1 MKKSLILGLGMVLMA
16 LQANVWAAT
25 CATEKKAKGY
35 MVKVLSPAMATV
47 INKNDP
53 FLVQYSDPDQ
63 SLGIVV
69 TVALHTITGKKKVAK
84 AVKTLKNQPNSGSV
98 LLTGANL
105 MNPGSK
111 ADGKFFFRISGAGKS
126 VDSECFAFAPQL
138 KGAAKQ
144 TADAALQGLQQ
155 TVKTYAEQIA
165 ALTKELAE
173 VKQQLAATGTEG
185 AGSPVKAGSKI
196 KTPSACAMLPNCK
209 AFTDAIRDLQGQ
221 IIALD
226 EVDQQLKRA
235 NRLIGTATSAQQR
248 RIIANASSITA
259 NTEKLNQL
267 HDDYYAEGQQGD
279 LHRHAIQN
287 DHTHEI
293 EASDYISE
301 VSRFAHRHHFVG
313 TTLVPLWD
321 KFETGP
327 AKPEMTITT
336 GTGAS
341 CTGSGC

>member
-1 MKKSLILGLGMVLMA
+1 MVLMA
-16 LQANVWAAT
+16 LQANIWAAT

-53 FLVQYSDPDQ
+53 FLVQYSDPGQ

-69 TVALHTITGKKKVAK
+69 TVALHKLTGKKKAPK

-111 ADGKFFFRISGAGKS
+111 ADGKFFFRVSGAGKS
-126 VDSECFAFAPQL
+126 VDSYCFTFAPQL
-138 KGAAKQ
+138 KSATKQ
-144 TADAALQGLQQ
+144 TADAELQGLQQ

-185 AGSPVKAGSKI
+185 AGSLVKAGSKI
-196 KTPSACAMLPNCK
+196 KLPGTTKDGLTCGDIQGKKPKCSHTHPFLEELRRKIPAHVWVALGSDSINTLSSAVSR
-209 AFTDAIRDLQGQ
+209 IQQGH
-221 IIALD
+221 LR
-226 EVDQQLKRA
+226 DQQR
-235 NRLIGTATSAQQR
+235 TSA
-248 RIIANASSITA
+248 
-259 NTEKLNQL
+259 KLNQL

-293 EASDYISE
+293 GASDYILE
-301 VSRFAHRHHFVG
+301 VSRVAHKHHFVG

-341 CTGSGC
+341 CPGSGC